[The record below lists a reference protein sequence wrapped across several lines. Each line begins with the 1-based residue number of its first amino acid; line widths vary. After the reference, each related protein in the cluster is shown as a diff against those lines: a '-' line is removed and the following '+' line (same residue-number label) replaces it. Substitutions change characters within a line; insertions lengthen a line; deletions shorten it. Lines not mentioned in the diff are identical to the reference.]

1 LQSEDAVERRGECKF
16 KKGECERKNLYRKK
30 EGNKYKR
37 KTIKIKEYIVLG
49 YDSVV

>member
-1 LQSEDAVERRGECKF
+1 MRFRGRGKANLSKESVGERI
-16 KKGECERKNLYRKK
+16 YIARKK
-30 EGNKYKR
+30 KINTKR